1 MSDYPEIVSRAV
13 KACLDK
19 HGKNTVVLDMR
30 ALVGYTDYLVI
41 TTGESVSQVRAV
53 ADEVV
58 TGLKSCGFKPI
69 HVEGR
74 GDEGWVLAD
83 FGSMVFHVFLPEIRL
98 FYGIE
103 KLWADA
109 PSQTVEDLP
118 E

>member
-1 MSDYPEIVSRAV
+1 MSDYPKIVSCAV
-13 KACLDK
+13 KSCLDK
-19 HGKNTVVLDMR
+19 HGKATVVLDMR
-30 ALVGYTDYLVI
+30 ALVGHTDYLVI

-58 TGLKSCGFKPI
+58 TNLKSCGFKPI

-109 PSQTVEDLP
+109 PSQTIEDLP